1 MKLMTTLA
9 SGLLLAFAGFDTM
22 AQSAPVFEYRH
33 ITNPDA
39 TVICGCEHFGSQ
51 YDGIC
56 AAYLSPHAEDVL
68 TWSWTTYGNAWIPY
82 APGNEGTAYYD
93 SYGYGGLIAT
103 AYYVKAGFYYVNTQ
117 TGERHLWWPTER
129 SYAASQCGNGTVGW
143 PL

>member
-1 MKLMTTLA
+1 MKSVAKLA
-9 SGLLLAFAGFDTM
+9 PGLLLAFAGLEVM

-39 TVICGCEHFGSQ
+39 TVICGCEHLGSQ

-56 AAYLSPHAEDVL
+56 AAYLVPYDTNVL
-68 TWSWTTYGNAWIPY
+68 SWSWEPYGNAWLPY
-82 APGNEGTAYYD
+82 PETDDTAYYD
-93 SYGYGGLIAT
+93 SYGYGGLFAR
-103 AYYVKAGFYYVNTQ
+103 AYYVKAGFYYVNTE

-129 SYAASQCGNGTVGW
+129 SYAASQCGLGTVGF